1 MISKDYDSAVP
12 VKNYNCI
19 VYYSMCDWIIVYD
32 PLKLPK
38 LSDMFRDVNCIY
50 RILHQILQSKYFV
63 CKLQKIA
70 CCLLD
75 WDPWGWSR
83 HSVSLAYIMGRKV
96 DDFALNFMSLQF
108 PHIYASTDVEHIPV
122 FYHNTRYAHVLQL
135 TKAYM
140 SIRRYSTH
148 LKLMKMMT
156 ILLNTKVNWI
166 LTKIILIS

>member
-1 MISKDYDSAVP
+1 MCVIGLLYTTLW
-12 VKNYNCI
+12 NCPNLAI
-19 VYYSMCDWIIVYD
+19 CFGTSIAYIG
-32 PLKLPK
+32 
-38 LSDMFRDVNCIY
+38 F
-50 RILHQILQSKYFV
+50 LHQILQSKYFV

-140 SIRRYSTH
+140 SIRRYLTH